1 MQGRD
6 RKLSVSLR
14 LVAVLFV
21 LRMPAGIA
29 GGAEIGI
36 IERFVRVLR
45 LGDYV
50 GIADVVRPYLLKRN
64 LQDFSLIVTGAY
76 GASAK
81 AADKALFKQES
92 IAQGKANFP
101 WESRHR
107 SHRGFAPSTA

>member
-29 GGAEIGI
+29 GSTEIAI
-36 IERFVRVLR
+36 IERFASVLR

-50 GIADVVRPYLLKRN
+50 RIAD
-64 LQDFSLIVTGAY
+64 IVGLY
-76 GASAK
+76 
-81 AADKALFKQES
+81 
-92 IAQGKANFP
+92 
-101 WESRHR
+101 
-107 SHRGFAPSTA
+107 

>member
-29 GGAEIGI
+29 GRTEIAI

-45 LGDYV
+45 LRDYV
-50 GIADVVRPYLLKRN
+50 RIAD
-64 LQDFSLIVTGAY
+64 IVGLY
-76 GASAK
+76 
-81 AADKALFKQES
+81 
-92 IAQGKANFP
+92 
-101 WESRHR
+101 
-107 SHRGFAPSTA
+107 